1 MTKRFLLA
9 LALSLFAITGCN
21 LVYKQ
26 NIQQGNAIEQE
37 DLDKLRLGM
46 TKNQVSFLLGTPAV
60 RDPFHRDRW
69 DYVST
74 FSRRGD
80 EAVMRK
86 VTLYFENGTLSE
98 MIGVEADE
106 FIFEEDEPL
115 ADEDTA
121 PDMASETEA
130 ETFTE
135 ADEETP
141 AEVSALETPAA
152 EQAPYEETAAESA
165 SPAAQAAAAEDIA
178 QEAAQAAEPVVDVIE
193 TPVSEPAITA
203 PEAPEV
209 PEVPAAP
216 EAAAGWAIQLGA
228 FDSQE
233 NARTIL
239 QRLQDAGFDAEII
252 TQETSTS
259 GTRYLVRQ
267 QGIDSKA
274 AAEQLIADIM
284 SGLGINGFV
293 VPPTN

>member
-98 MIGVEADE
+98 MIGVDADE

-121 PDMASETEA
+121 PDIASETEA

-135 ADEETP
+135 ADEESP

-152 EQAPYEETAAESA
+152 EQAPYEDTVAEST
-165 SPAAQAAAAEDIA
+165 SPAVGAAAAEDIA
-178 QEAAQAAEPVVDVIE
+178 QDAAQAAEPVVDVIE

-203 PEAPEV
+203 PEAPK
-209 PEVPAAP
+209 AAP
-216 EAAAGWAIQLGA
+216 GWAIQLGA

-252 TQETSTS
+252 TQETSSS

>member
-98 MIGVEADE
+98 MIGVDADE

-121 PDMASETEA
+121 PDIASETEA

-135 ADEETP
+135 ADEESP

-152 EQAPYEETAAESA
+152 EQAPYEETAAEST
-165 SPAAQAAAAEDIA
+165 SPAVQAAAAEDIA
-178 QEAAQAAEPVVDVIE
+178 QNAAQAAEPVVDVIE

-203 PEAPEV
+203 PEAPE
-209 PEVPAAP
+209 AAP
-216 EAAAGWAIQLGA
+216 GWAIQLGA

-252 TQETSTS
+252 TQETSSS

>member
-98 MIGVEADE
+98 MIGVDADE

-121 PDMASETEA
+121 PDIASETEA

-135 ADEETP
+135 ADEESP

-152 EQAPYEETAAESA
+152 EQAPYEETAAEST
-165 SPAAQAAAAEDIA
+165 SPAVQAAAAEDIA
-178 QEAAQAAEPVVDVIE
+178 QDAAQAAEPVIDVME

-203 PEAPEV
+203 PEAPE
-209 PEVPAAP
+209 AAP
-216 EAAAGWAIQLGA
+216 GWAIQLGA

-252 TQETSTS
+252 TQETSSS

>member
-98 MIGVEADE
+98 MIGVEGDE

-115 ADEDTA
+115 ADEETA
-121 PDMASETEA
+121 PDMALETEA

-135 ADEETP
+135 ADDESP

-152 EQAPYEETAAESA
+152 EQAPYEETMAESA
-165 SPAAQAAAAEDIA
+165 SPAVQAAAAEDIA
-178 QEAAQAAEPVVDVIE
+178 QDAAQAAEPVVDVIE

-203 PEAPEV
+203 PEA

-293 VPPTN
+293 VPPTD

>member
-98 MIGVEADE
+98 MIGVDADE

-121 PDMASETEA
+121 PDIASETEA

-135 ADEETP
+135 ADEESP

-152 EQAPYEETAAESA
+152 EQAPYEDTVAEST
-165 SPAAQAAAAEDIA
+165 SPAVGAAAAEDIA
-178 QEAAQAAEPVVDVIE
+178 QDAAQAAEPVVDVIE

-203 PEAPEV
+203 PEAPK
-209 PEVPAAP
+209 AAP
-216 EAAAGWAIQLGA
+216 GWAIQLGA

-252 TQETSTS
+252 TQETSS
-259 GTRYLVRQ
+259 SSTRYLVRQ

>member
-98 MIGVEADE
+98 MIGVDANE

-121 PDMASETEA
+121 PDIASETEA

-135 ADEETP
+135 ADEESP

-152 EQAPYEETAAESA
+152 EQAPYEDTVAEST
-165 SPAAQAAAAEDIA
+165 SPAVGAAAAEDIA
-178 QEAAQAAEPVVDVIE
+178 QDAAQAAEPVVDVIE

-203 PEAPEV
+203 PEAPK
-209 PEVPAAP
+209 AAP
-216 EAAAGWAIQLGA
+216 GWAIQLGA

-252 TQETSTS
+252 TQETSSS

>member
-98 MIGVEADE
+98 MIGVDADE

-121 PDMASETEA
+121 PDIASETEA

-135 ADEETP
+135 ADEESP

-152 EQAPYEETAAESA
+152 EQAPYEETAAEST
-165 SPAAQAAAAEDIA
+165 SPAVQAAAAEDIA
-178 QEAAQAAEPVVDVIE
+178 QDAAQAAEPVVDVIE

-203 PEAPEV
+203 PEAPE
-209 PEVPAAP
+209 AAP
-216 EAAAGWAIQLGA
+216 GWAIQLGA

-252 TQETSTS
+252 TQETSSS

>member
-98 MIGVEADE
+98 MIGVDADE

-121 PDMASETEA
+121 PDIASETEA

-135 ADEETP
+135 ADEGSP

-152 EQAPYEETAAESA
+152 EQAPYEDTVAEST
-165 SPAAQAAAAEDIA
+165 SPAVGAAAAEDIA
-178 QEAAQAAEPVVDVIE
+178 QDAAQAAEPVVDVIE

-203 PEAPEV
+203 PEAPK
-209 PEVPAAP
+209 AAP
-216 EAAAGWAIQLGA
+216 GWAIQLGA

-293 VPPTN
+293 VPPTD

>member
-98 MIGVEADE
+98 MIGVEGDE

-115 ADEDTA
+115 ADEETA
-121 PDMASETEA
+121 PDMALETEA

-135 ADEETP
+135 ADDESP

-152 EQAPYEETAAESA
+152 EQAPYEETMAESA
-165 SPAAQAAAAEDIA
+165 SPAVQAAAAEDIA
-178 QEAAQAAEPVVDVIE
+178 QDAAQAAEPVVDVIE

-203 PEAPEV
+203 PEA

>member
-135 ADEETP
+135 ADEESP

-152 EQAPYEETAAESA
+152 EQAPYEDTVAEST
-165 SPAAQAAAAEDIA
+165 SPAVGAAAAEDIA
-178 QEAAQAAEPVVDVIE
+178 QDSAQAAEPVVDVIE

-203 PEAPEV
+203 PEAPAA
-209 PEVPAAP
+209 PAAP

-293 VPPTN
+293 VPPTD

>member
-9 LALSLFAITGCN
+9 LALSLFVITGCN

-98 MIGVEADE
+98 MIGVEANE

-121 PDMASETEA
+121 SDMASETAA

-135 ADEETP
+135 ADEESP

-152 EQAPYEETAAESA
+152 EQAPYEETAAEST
-165 SPAAQAAAAEDIA
+165 SPAVQAAAAEDIA
-178 QEAAQAAEPVVDVIE
+178 QNDAQAAEPVVDVIE
-193 TPVSEPAITA
+193 TPVSEPAVTATEA
-203 PEAPEV
+203 PEAPG
-209 PEVPAAP
+209 AP
-216 EAAAGWAIQLGA
+216 AGWAIQLGA
-228 FDSQE
+228 FDSEE

-252 TQETSTS
+252 TQETNTS

-274 AAEQLIADIM
+274 AAEQLITDIM

-293 VPPTN
+293 VPPND